1 MKVASIRSRVG
12 LKVRRLPAMK
22 ALFLLLIASTT
33 AFQRAPPVVAP
44 SRINNAPKQPR
55 CAFPRPSH
63 LGGTNDGLR
72 VTSDDLVGIRGGGD
86 GSPPSIVA
94 KSRAFVSKNFFLIG
108 MASFA
113 HMIGTGLIDFTLTFK
128 YKARKKWQCAETRTI
143 HRESH
148 PTNDIWRMAILGR
161 CTIDK
166 RAGTVCSV
174 APLQAITGR
183 TFDFNMSSNYNQ
195 HVHHPNI
202 GIRRKCCHFTV
213 QHSY

>member
-108 MASFA
+108 MGVAVSFA
-113 HMIGTGLIDFTLTFK
+113 KLLPEVSTH
-128 YKARKKWQCAETRTI
+128 
-143 HRESH
+143 HRIVTYEASILFLQLEFCSYDQHRSH
-148 PTNDIWRMAILGR
+148 RFYACLQIQSSEKMA
-161 CTIDK
+161 
-166 RAGTVCSV
+166 VC
-174 APLQAITGR
+174 
-183 TFDFNMSSNYNQ
+183 
-195 HVHHPNI
+195 
-202 GIRRKCCHFTV
+202 
-213 QHSY
+213 